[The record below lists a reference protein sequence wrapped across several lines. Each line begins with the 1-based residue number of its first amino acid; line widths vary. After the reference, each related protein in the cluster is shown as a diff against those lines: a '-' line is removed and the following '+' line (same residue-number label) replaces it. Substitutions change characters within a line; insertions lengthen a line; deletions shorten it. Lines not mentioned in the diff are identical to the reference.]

1 MPPHAKWEF
10 VTVHGSADRYAPAL
24 CKVCLSVHTGEVK
37 VKVSAE
43 AMKTNELCGNEVV
56 TVPEVGQIDTVVR
69 PLLVEVCV

>member
-1 MPPHAKWEF
+1 M
-10 VTVHGSADRYAPAL
+10 Y
-24 CKVCLSVHTGEVK
+24 TGEVK